1 MEGKP
6 TLDVNSNKLEI
17 MDFIKTHKVIKLTEN
32 KKRKSL
38 KVLRE
43 ELEAGGYFV
52 GVKGKT
58 KRTIKRGQKLNEK
71 SVEQDKEAQQSY
83 QKVLQANPQG
93 FNVSNKIVISGFKNK
108 PLPTP
113 PTINEQILGR
123 TGKAYE
129 DFVKMD
135 VSNLPDIKTAPTIRN
150 ISKTIEVDV
159 STLTKQEILEY
170 QQLAT
175 LPENH
180 MGYDFSGDFSIEQ
193 AMGYPSLPSSGKI
206 EKLNPETYVVYYVGA
221 YNSIMTGSFYGG
233 NIDPRVEGSLGPELE
248 REVPKELLKKL
259 SKKYGINKI
268 PTIED
273 LDLYFS
279 TRYPYYDK
287 ETLPEFKQL
296 LWVAF
301 ILQRDPAQPRYWNKI
316 MRRIY
321 NQDFIILRDIKS
333 IGKEPKIGSRLQYI
347 NLLDTKHPL
356 GGNDLIM
363 SRTPLIQLKNMY
375 AFYKMREYTFSK
387 YSEGKTP
394 VYHID
399 DDEGNEY
406 EERGDFQYNT
416 EDFEMSG
423 LEGFRQYRTD
433 YVKTLDIPRTFGEL
447 KGKNAP
453 PEPPPPPPSEED
465 IREAKDDEIN
475 QTTNHRKEVIEIMR
489 QFRQGD
495 YEGGGAAAT
504 ARLKELLQPKL
515 HAINRKYGHSLLNI
529 YEIRYDGKYW

>member
-150 ISKTIEVDV
+150 ISERIAVDV
-159 STLTKQEILEY
+159 STLTEEELEAGRNSY
-170 QQLAT
+170 FAKYNVDRSYGGEEVAET
-175 LPENH
+175 
-180 MGYDFSGDFSIEQ
+180 
-193 AMGYPSLPSSGKI
+193 A
-206 EKLNPETYVVYYVGA
+206 NPDRYVVYYVGA

-259 SKKYGINKI
+259 SKKYGVNKI

-333 IGKEPKIGSRLQYI
+333 IGKEPKIGSRTQYL
-347 NLLDTKHPL
+347 NLLDAKFPMGANFLMMNRTS
-356 GGNDLIM
+356 LIE
-363 SRTPLIQLKNMY
+363 LKNMY
-375 AFYKMREYTFSK
+375 AFYKMREYTYSK
-387 YSEGKTP
+387 YSEGKPP

-416 EDFEMSG
+416 
-423 LEGFRQYRTD
+423 Q
-433 YVKTLDIPRTFGEL
+433 KIL
-447 KGKNAP
+447 K
-453 PEPPPPPPSEED
+453 
-465 IREAKDDEIN
+465 
-475 QTTNHRKEVIEIMR
+475 
-489 QFRQGD
+489 
-495 YEGGGAAAT
+495 
-504 ARLKELLQPKL
+504 
-515 HAINRKYGHSLLNI
+515 
-529 YEIRYDGKYW
+529 

>member
-17 MDFIKTHKVIKLTEN
+17 MDFIKKHKVIKLTEN

-58 KRTIKRGQKLNEK
+58 KRTIKRGQKLSEK
-71 SVEQDKEAQQSY
+71 SVEKDKEAQQSY

-108 PLPTP
+108 PLPPP
-113 PTINEQILGR
+113 PTINDQILGR

-129 DFVKMD
+129 DFIKKD
-135 VSNLPDIKTAPTIRN
+135 ETALPDIKTAPLIGE
-150 ISKTIEVDV
+150 IPEKIEVDI
-159 STLTKQEILEY
+159 STLTKEELEEARERVDSKY
-170 QQLAT
+170 T
-175 LPENH
+175 
-180 MGYDFSGDFSIEQ
+180 IEEPYGELRK
-193 AMGYPSLPSSGKI
+193 AY
-206 EKLNPETYVVYYVGA
+206 KLNPDRYVVYYVSG

-259 SKKYGINKI
+259 SKKYGVNKI

-301 ILQRDPAQPRYWNKI
+301 ILQRDPAQPKYWNKI

-321 NQDFIILRDIKS
+321 NQDYIVLRQIKD
-333 IGKEPKIGSRLQYI
+333 IGKTPKIGSRLQYI
-347 NLLDTKHPL
+347 NLLDAKHPL

-363 SRTPLIQLKNMY
+363 SRTPLLELKNMY

-387 YSEGKTP
+387 YSEGRQAM
-394 VYHID
+394 YHD
-399 DDEGNEY
+399 YGEEPEYVEG
-406 EERGDFQYNT
+406 GDFVFADDGV
-416 EDFEMSG
+416 EIEGM
-423 LEGFRQYRTD
+423 EGFRAYREQ
-433 YVKTLDIPRTFGEL
+433 YVKRLDIPRTFGQEKKAQPKKAPAPAPSPFVFKEPVGRRKGITPDEVSLLEPFRYGNVDYFRTEL
-447 KGKNAP
+447 MESASQFRDDPVKRVYLPSGQYVGEYIMESKYG
-453 PEPPPPPPSEED
+453 EPDDPGQIIFD
-465 IREAKDDEIN
+465 NQDARKAHEAKR
-475 QTTNHRKEVIEIMR
+475 T
-489 QFRQGD
+489 
-495 YEGGGAAAT
+495 
-504 ARLKELLQPKL
+504 
-515 HAINRKYGHSLLNI
+515 
-529 YEIRYDGKYW
+529 